1 MKAFSEYGTFWL
13 LDSPS
18 NRAPG
23 VLNYD
28 PVSGITLD
36 LMGTSRQILSRYL
49 SDEVEPGYL
58 ILGILQTGK
67 SVLLEDCSVSSIEG
81 GSQGTGFSYINTSC
95 IVRAIYLDVH
105 FDDDRGLSG
114 ELLFDKIIVEFPPLL
129 QWVGV
134 SGLSCEWDQPDA
146 SKIAAWFEKP
156 AEFKASV
163 KGSTEARNEAG
174 FDFICTSPSRKP
186 TSEIKLTQT
195 TRFFYTS
202 QDACD
207 RAYLLRQSTAI
218 ARLLSV
224 VFDKKVSPS
233 RVTLRQ
239 AGEWEQ
245 ERFIEFFFCPDEYA
259 EETGSR
265 EEINLIYYSGF
276 NHLGRMSYDALG
288 GMSFVTKWL
297 ELADKNYAV
306 LSRLMSCKFGSM
318 LYLEDKF
325 HQARSAIEAYW
336 VLSERSGQGKQFRP
350 AKKLLVDLVKEAGLS
365 DVAVLGEEPVSW
377 ASSVEANRNGYS
389 SHFQRINQPDPMGTN
404 MKKMAQQ
411 TDCLYY
417 LTLVLLL
424 KEAGVKSSALDGIR
438 DYVKRF
444 QSIRIS

>member
-1 MKAFSEYGTFWL
+1 MKAFSEQGVFWL
-13 LDSPS
+13 SSSPS

-81 GSQGTGFSYINTSC
+81 GNRGTGFLYNNTSC

-105 FDDDRGLSG
+105 FDDDMGLSG

-134 SGLSCEWDQPDA
+134 SGLGCKWDPTDA
-146 SKIAAWFEKP
+146 SKISAWYEKP
-156 AEFKASV
+156 NKI
-163 KGSTEARNEAG
+163 KDSTRRREVG
-174 FDFICTSPSRKP
+174 FDFICTRPSDMP
-186 TSEIKLTQT
+186 GLPELLEEIKLTQT
-195 TRFFYTS
+195 TYFFYTS
-202 QDACD
+202 RNACNQDA
-207 RAYLLRQSTAI
+207 LLRQSTAI

-276 NHLGRMSYDALG
+276 NRLGRMSYDALG

-318 LYLEDKF
+318 LYNEDNF
-325 HQARSAIEAYW
+325 HQARSAIETYW

-411 TDCLYY
+411 TYCLYY